1 MNHLNNTKQALKLEK
16 GGKLAFFAFFV
27 ILLGVPIEYL
37 TNNMR
42 TAISI
47 SCIGMW
53 LYIWAL
59 YIGPCNSLL
68 AKNPRLW
75 KSLRTFLLISNI
87 LMCVSLMGKL
97 FLG

>member
-1 MNHLNNTKQALKLEK
+1 MNHLTKQASRLKK

-37 TNNMR
+37 TNNMLM
-42 TAISI
+42 AIGI

-59 YIGPCNSLL
+59 YIGPCNSFF
-68 AKNPRLW
+68 AKNLRLW
-75 KSLRTFLLISNI
+75 KSLRTFLLISNV
-87 LMCVSLMGKL
+87 LMCIALIGKL
-97 FLG
+97 LLE